1 MRTVYLFATQS
12 IDFGSTS
19 LYRNG
24 LRSIKWLQL
33 QDKNSNPIFKCLMPV
48 PTPFTASRQVI
59 LPDWID
65 YNGHMNVSCYVL
77 VFDRATDDFFDF
89 MGMTSEY
96 RAAGNVSA
104 FTAEMHVNYIRELKE
119 GDKVY
124 VTTQLLDYDAKRFH
138 YFHRMYHAGQNY
150 LAATSELLCL
160 FVDMNQRR
168 VTQMPPSFLDRLAEI
183 KESHAKLPIPEQVGN
198 VMRVKR

>member
-1 MRTVYLFATQS
+1 MS
-12 IDFGSTS
+12 IPAPLKLHKD
-19 LYRNG
+19 L
-24 LRSIKWLQL
+24 I
-33 QDKNSNPIFKCLMPV
+33 V
-48 PTPFTASRQVI
+48 PE
-59 LPDWID
+59 WID
-65 YNGHMNVSCYVL
+65 YNGHMNVAYYVL

-89 MGMTSEY
+89 MGLTPEY

-104 FTAEMHVNYIRELKE
+104 FTAEMHVNYIREVKE
-119 GDKVY
+119 GDEVY

-138 YFHRMYHAGQNY
+138 YFHRMYHAEQNY

-168 VTQMPPSFLDRLAEI
+168 VTQMPPPILNRLAEI
-183 KESHAKLPIPEQVGN
+183 KQSHAKLPLPEQAGS